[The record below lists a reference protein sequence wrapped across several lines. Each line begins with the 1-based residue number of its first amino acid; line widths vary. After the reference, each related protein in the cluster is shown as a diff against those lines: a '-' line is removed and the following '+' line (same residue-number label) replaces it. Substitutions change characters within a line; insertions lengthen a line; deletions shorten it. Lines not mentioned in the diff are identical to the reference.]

1 MDEEAEKRRRRLHEW
16 QELKKKKEEAESES
30 KSWTLEGDSDDDQGP
45 PHGGD
50 AYKMVDAVSENEE
63 VIDPLHAFMNTMVLP
78 EVEKLSNAASPLGTV
93 LDSNKDVDNKARGW
107 VG

>member
-1 MDEEAEKRRRRLHEW
+1 MCICTYH
-16 QELKKKKEEAESES
+16 
-30 KSWTLEGDSDDDQGP
+30 
-45 PHGGD
+45 
-50 AYKMVDAVSENEE
+50 VVSENEE